1 MAVDV
6 CLRPGLASVAA
17 HGGRGDDAEL
27 VGRAG
32 VDSIYGGPGNDVIE
46 GGEGGDFIYGQGGD
60 DLIEGGG
67 GNDLIY
73 GDHYWQDLGA
83 DSGDDGDDIIS
94 GGLSSLPG
102 QQDDDSIYGGG
113 GDDRIDGWEG
123 NDLIYGDYDR
133 YDPLHQY
140 YPERGVFAALVGA
153 GNDEIYGWGGDD
165 YICGGPG
172 HDDLFGEGGNN
183 NVYGGWE
190 GVPFAGEDLQ
200 HPDKDWIYPP
210 DSETKYPRV
219 DLVADVDRDLGWEG
233 AFYSDDNRE
242 ENGFYGGLILY
253 DGVPRVQIEINVHSN
268 GINLVGETLRLG
280 NYDTSLIQV
289 YDSQTGG
296 NVIDPNYAWTID
308 DPDMSLVVWVQ
319 VLDFGYGSLTLSV
332 DGFADDRPVLDFL
345 FFQTLAEEP

>member
-140 YPERGVFAALVGA
+140 DPERGVFAALVGA
-153 GNDEIYGWGGDD
+153 GNDEIYGWNGDD

-190 GVPFAGEDLQ
+190 GVSFAGEDLQ

-219 DLVADVDRDLGWEG
+219 DLVGNVDGDPEWEG

-242 ENGFYGGLILY
+242 ENGFYGGLELTR
-253 DGVPRVQIEINVHSN
+253 GAGRVKLEINVHSN
-268 GINLVGETLRLG
+268 GVNLLGEVLRLG

-296 NVIDPNYAWTID
+296 NAIDPNHTWTID
-308 DPDMSLVVWVQ
+308 DPEMSLVVWIE
-319 VLDFGYGSLTLSV
+319 VLDLGYGSLTLSV
-332 DGFADDRPVLDFL
+332 DGFAADRPVLDFL
-345 FFQTLAEEP
+345 FFHTI